1 MWKRCGR
8 FWAVLLLCLL
18 VSSLAFSEGLNP
30 LEAGVREWAAD
41 KDKEQVVEKLIA
53 AVLKVESLETRFA
66 TVEEKL
72 KLAEEKQASSLMS
85 FEESLRLKNQEIAAA
100 TRRLWTARSKW
111 GLGGLAAGTVAAILW
126 TATR

>member
-1 MWKRCGR
+1 MWERCGR
-8 FWAVLLLCLL
+8 FLLALPVLFLL
-18 VSSLAFSEGLNP
+18 SFSAYSAELNP
-30 LEAGVREWAAD
+30 LETGVREWAAD

-85 FEESLRLKNQEIAAA
+85 FEESLRLKNLEIAAA
-100 TRRLWTARSKW
+100 TRRLWMDRIKW
-111 GLGGLAAGTVAAILW
+111 AAGGLLAGAATALAWNILH
-126 TATR
+126 